1 MDQVQPCKSL
11 LCFSSLPFPLSPVSA
26 GSIPP
31 SSRDPNDISG
41 SMWTELMTSY
51 FATYELLKMKL
62 SPPAPIIP
70 GTGEKAAA
78 PPLSIG
84 AVMLA
89 GGTAGVAM
97 WSVAIPPD
105 VSWGDPEEI
114 AHGGSSAL
122 VSNRELTM

>member
-1 MDQVQPCKSL
+1 
-11 LCFSSLPFPLSPVSA
+11 
-26 GSIPP
+26 
-31 SSRDPNDISG
+31 
-41 SMWTELMTSY
+41 MWTLLTNSY
-51 FATYELLKMKL
+51 FATYELLKKKL
-62 SPPAPIIP
+62 SPAAPIIP

-105 VSWGDPEEI
+105 VSLASESESSRRGVEIVDGQAWFRMNPSLLGWG
-114 AHGGSSAL
+114 
-122 VSNRELTM
+122 

>member
-1 MDQVQPCKSL
+1 MRKRKHGLTQC
-11 LCFSSLPFPLSPVSA
+11 
-26 GSIPP
+26 
-31 SSRDPNDISG
+31 
-41 SMWTELMTSY
+41 SY
-51 FATYELLKMKL
+51 FATYELLKQKL
-62 SPPAPIIP
+62 SPPAPIVP

-105 VSWGDPEEI
+105 VRPL
-114 AHGGSSAL
+114 SSVPCPAL
-122 VSNRELTM
+122 HLPLSPSISMYLPRV

>member
-1 MDQVQPCKSL
+1 MKWTPDTTLARDSIDG
-11 LCFSSLPFPLSPVSA
+11 SSLIRRSDKLKL
-26 GSIPP
+26 IC
-31 SSRDPNDISG
+31 R
-41 SMWTELMTSY
+41 Y
-51 FATYELLKMKL
+51 FATYELLKKKL

-105 VSWGDPEEI
+105 VSGGDPEGI
-114 AHGGSSAL
+114 AYNMQISPDITQ
-122 VSNRELTM
+122 NRG

>member
-1 MDQVQPCKSL
+1 
-11 LCFSSLPFPLSPVSA
+11 
-26 GSIPP
+26 
-31 SSRDPNDISG
+31 
-41 SMWTELMTSY
+41 MTSY
-51 FATYELLKMKL
+51 FATYELLKKKL

-105 VSWGDPEEI
+105 VSWFLPMAAAQLGI
-114 AHGGSSAL
+114 HH
-122 VSNRELTM
+122 RELTM

>member
-1 MDQVQPCKSL
+1 M
-11 LCFSSLPFPLSPVSA
+11 
-26 GSIPP
+26 
-31 SSRDPNDISG
+31 RE
-41 SMWTELMTSY
+41 WTVLTYSY
-51 FATYELLKMKL
+51 FATYELLKKKL
-62 SPPAPIIP
+62 SPVAPTIP

-105 VSWGDPEEI
+105 VSLASQASHLEEMTRSV
-114 AHGGSSAL
+114 GSK
-122 VSNRELTM
+122 